1 MIVTSPAG
9 PGRVR
14 ATFRLQ
20 LVVDC
25 HEICLVGD
33 FNDWSPT
40 ANPMTFNGHGYAAEI
55 VIPPGRRYRFRY
67 LIDNERWHNDWAADS
82 YAPNEFGGDD
92 SVLDLTKPR
101 ASMLASAGSGR
112 SIRRAALASRR
123 DRTETTNSV

>member
-9 PGRVR
+9 PDTVR

-20 LVVDC
+20 HVVDC
-25 HEICLVGD
+25 HEICLVGE

-40 ANPMTFNGHGYAAEI
+40 ANPMTFNGHGYTAEI
-55 VIPPGRRYRFRY
+55 VIPTGRSYRFRY

-82 YAPNEFGGDD
+82 YVPNEFGGDD

-101 ASMLASAGSGR
+101 ESGR
-112 SIRRAALASRR
+112 LCQRVDPLRSRML
-123 DRTETTNSV
+123 TQS